1 MTRQLGTPA
10 ILVLATALAV
20 GCASAGGGST
30 QLASGHFQQDVG
42 NATPRDL
49 ERRTPRILERYHYVI
64 VRHETSERRTYI
76 ETDWRTR
83 TPFEDEVARGISS
96 VRSRIIIRA
105 RQRGGA
111 VGATALMVVT
121 FTMENLAFDEDSG
134 QRGQAVV
141 TDMFRVYAKEIAD
154 RLKDEFT
161 SGVRVY

>member
-30 QLASGHFQQDVG
+30 GLTSRHFQQDVG
-42 NATPRDL
+42 NATARDV

-96 VRSRIIIRA
+96 VRSRIIVRA

-111 VGATALMVVT
+111 TGSTALMVVT
-121 FTMENLAFDEDSG
+121 FTMENLALDEESG
-134 QRGQAVV
+134 QWRQAVV
-141 TDMFRVYAKEIAD
+141 TDMFTAYAKRIAN

-161 SGVRVY
+161 SGIRVF

>member
-20 GCASAGGGST
+20 GCASAGGGSAGLT
-30 QLASGHFQQDVG
+30 SQRFQQDVG
-42 NATPRDL
+42 NATARDV

-64 VRHETSERRTYI
+64 VRHETSERRIYF
-76 ETDWRTR
+76 ETDWRQR

-96 VRSRIIIRA
+96 VQSRIIVRA

-111 VGATALMVVT
+111 AGATALMVVT
-121 FTMENLAFDEDSG
+121 FTMENLVVDEESG
-134 QRGQAVV
+134 QRGLAVV
-141 TDMFRVYAKEIAD
+141 TDMFRAYAKEIAD

-161 SGVRVY
+161 SGIRVF

>member
-30 QLASGHFQQDVG
+30 GLTSRHFQQDVG
-42 NATPRDL
+42 NATARDV

-96 VRSRIIIRA
+96 VRSRIIVRA

-111 VGATALMVVT
+111 GSAALMVIT
-121 FTMENLAFDEDSG
+121 FTMENLALYEDSG
-134 QRGQAVV
+134 QWRQAVV
-141 TDMFRVYAKEIAD
+141 TDMFRAYAKEIAD
-154 RLKDEFT
+154 RLEDEYT
-161 SGVRVY
+161 RGIRVF